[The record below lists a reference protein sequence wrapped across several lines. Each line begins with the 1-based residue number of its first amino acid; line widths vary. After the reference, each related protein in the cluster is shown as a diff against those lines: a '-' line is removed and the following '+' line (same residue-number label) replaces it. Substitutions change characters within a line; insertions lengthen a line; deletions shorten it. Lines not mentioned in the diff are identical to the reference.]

1 MASDWNSL
9 ESIRRSFPN
18 TDMVGAL
25 AIFNIRGNN
34 YRLIV
39 RMVFRSQT
47 IYVKEFQTHA
57 EYDKEHWKKWL

>member
-1 MASDWNSL
+1 
-9 ESIRRSFPN
+9 
-18 TDMVGAL
+18 MVGAL